1 MIKGSRYIVW
11 AHRHAESMFGA
22 ASNPVIR
29 NGALLSFDD
38 RRLAH
43 LECDRLNARQGNPR
57 IRYSISAKQR
67 VGGPNRL
74 LNLPQE
80 R

>member
-43 LECDRLNARQGNPR
+43 LECDRLNASQGNPH
-57 IRYSISAKQR
+57 IRYSIKREAKGRWAQ
-67 VGGPNRL
+67 PAA
-74 LNLPQE
+74 
-80 R
+80 